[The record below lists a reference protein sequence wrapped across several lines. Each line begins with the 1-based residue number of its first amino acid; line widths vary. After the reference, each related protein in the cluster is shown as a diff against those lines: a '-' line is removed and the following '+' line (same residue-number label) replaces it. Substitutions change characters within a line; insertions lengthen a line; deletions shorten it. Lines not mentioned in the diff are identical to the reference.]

1 MKHATKLVH
10 WLVPRLTSTSA
21 DAWHTST
28 AARAHW
34 ILFLIN
40 FCIVLQVV
48 SSGKRLNWT
57 IASIKDFCRVLYYA
71 EKRGKGRRRRG
82 WLWWKTNSFSAS
94 SASQFVLTVFLTFA
108 LTHTHIHKCT
118 HIPLLQ
124 EAIKLLWR
132 ALSSSCERRA
142 LSGYLSHQVRLSC
155 HPHLAPNHPPLPDYA
170 CRDLWGCSFVPRV
183 FLCFLPNNNLYIRSS
198 CTSYLCPCLR
208 ACPHE

>member
-1 MKHATKLVH
+1 M
-10 WLVPRLTSTSA
+10 
-21 DAWHTST
+21 

-82 WLWWKTNSFSAS
+82 WLWWKTNSLSAS

-155 HPHLAPNHPPLPDYA
+155 HPILPPIILHYLIMRVETCEGAPLHHACFCVFFQTTIFTSALPALLTCVRVCVRVHMNNTCLHVNITDANVCA
-170 CRDLWGCSFVPRV
+170 CM
-183 FLCFLPNNNLYIRSS
+183 CF
-198 CTSYLCPCLR
+198 CVCVC
-208 ACPHE
+208 